1 MMFRL
6 TKVALIEYIAVVL
19 VLLTSGT
26 YIWYHELT
34 PAIACLIYLAFA
46 IYYRIHHSMGG
57 GIGFYFFIFILNL
70 CIYNCQFQ
78 FPSING

>member
-1 MMFRL
+1 MFRL

-34 PAIACLIYLAFA
+34 PAIYCLLDLFSF
-46 IYYRIHHSMGG
+46 RH
-57 GIGFYFFIFILNL
+57 IL
-70 CIYNCQFQ
+70 
-78 FPSING
+78 